1 METAADAPVG
11 NFLFE
16 DQSIWIFLLVSVVMG
31 GAAAWTSGKS
41 LAQTWRPAWQ
51 IVPAMLVL
59 GLGIRFIHFALFEG
73 TLLSLHYYAIDVAIL
88 PIGAYQPRWFMKS
101 VHCDPQGAVQLHRE
115 LHARRSVA
123 THWGAFSLADEKLG
137 EPPALLR
144 EVLRREQIPES
155 EFRLLSLG
163 ETIVV

>member
-1 METAADAPVG
+1 MDTAADAPVG

-73 TLLSLHYYAIDVAIL
+73 TLLSPHYYAIDVVIL
-88 PIGAYQPRWFMKS
+88 LVAAVLGYRHKRTLQMTTQYRWLYEKTGPFSWKEKAGGA
-101 VHCDPQGAVQLHRE
+101 A
-115 LHARRSVA
+115 
-123 THWGAFSLADEKLG
+123 
-137 EPPALLR
+137 
-144 EVLRREQIPES
+144 
-155 EFRLLSLG
+155 
-163 ETIVV
+163 

>member
-16 DQSIWIFLLVSVVMG
+16 EQSIWIFLLVSVVMG

-88 PIGAYQPRWFMKS
+88 LVAAALGYRHKRTLQMTTQYRWLYEKTG
-101 VHCDPQGAVQLHRE
+101 P
-115 LHARRSVA
+115 
-123 THWGAFSLADEKLG
+123 FSWKEKAG
-137 EPPALLR
+137 GTA
-144 EVLRREQIPES
+144 
-155 EFRLLSLG
+155 
-163 ETIVV
+163 